1 MAYSVRNEVK
11 KRQGG
16 YSVRDALNQKKQ
28 EEEQVTRDNALGQF
42 LEGLKR
48 KEESA
53 GSALS
58 SPATVRE
65 KETVAPLSGG
75 KKFVPTDVV
84 GKYQATHGDNAIL
97 SQDPRYKMRFTNV
110 ELEQQKREAADD
122 AIDELLGRQQAAQ
135 REMEFFDSG
144 EFKGPQY
151 LAAEQIYN
159 QIQQQIAEENRK
171 AMSQQQIDEIK
182 AFQEMERWQSATG
195 RKGFADAAKY
205 QKNDDLQYNV
215 INRDPDAVAKSHEEA
230 AKYNWDIAGVDMGHL
245 EQMTD
250 EEIGL
255 YNYYYSTV
263 GKEKADEY
271 LASIESDLK
280 ARRMGDRRDWYR
292 EYAEKNPVA
301 ASAFSVL
308 TSPVRGLSYVGQAA
322 DYLKNGKMDAN
333 ESYNIFTRAG
343 SDIRGQVSSDI
354 EKNVEGFWGKAGS
367 FAYNTGMSMGDFLMA
382 AGLSGGVG
390 GIATTIMGT
399 GAAAQTVLDAK
410 DRGLNDDQAFALGTI
425 AGFAEAATEKFSIE
439 ALLDRAAMGKG
450 ALTYILKN
458 AITEGSEEAA
468 SGIIN
473 TVADVLISKDKS
485 EWAQSVEDYKTQ
497 GMSEK
502 EAFWRAVADQAK
514 SIGLDALGGM
524 LSGGLIGSVG
534 AIGNTAAQQAA
545 RPKKGAE
552 VATEMGLGK
561 HGAEAAEKAG
571 ITPEN
576 VGAFTAYWRA
586 GAEGRPIEAVTT
598 NQTGIDELTKEQA
611 YLSGKM
617 DATEEG
623 VAVREWT
630 TYNKEQE
637 AERNGTGENALRE
650 GGERYDGENPVQP
663 VRQLEEG
670 TGRDQGRNVQNG
682 QTESRVVDL
691 EYSAEKVNSKQAGL
705 EDGLEDDGIYL
716 IKGGTSQDYL
726 DAEAE
731 AKRLGLEFVP
741 FAGGDIHTLD
751 APEGARGCVVN
762 GKMYVRMDD
771 PEFTGRQI
779 ALHEGGHEL
788 IRQGVIDVDQVLGA
802 VARKMGDSFVADL
815 TYKYLRAYAGTTMT
829 NEQIQQEIVC
839 DARGEMNIFRVYGEI
854 AQNSIDLADKVLPAI
869 REEAANGGGTRAGPD
884 GAQYSR
890 RYDYPKLNQKEWD
903 LLNHSL
909 SSDISK
915 ADGYVD
921 KATKWLYK
929 NEKGV
934 SVFSIYGIG
943 DGTDPTPLY
952 ASGGKKAETD
962 NAAMQEYLE
971 GKKNAVKGKR
981 TLDRVLADLK
991 GKRTD
996 KGDVVHYDAK
1006 RGSDAADV
1014 RVPVR
1019 ERAGDGRADSGRS
1032 EANQQ
1037 AVSQVGVE
1045 LDENTESAA
1054 PGAYSR
1060 RTWLKSQYATDKA
1073 AAAKALSQQLD
1084 VSLDQAERYID
1095 NVNSVAKIIADD
1107 EVRLDYEAAPG
1118 MSSFVGNTEYGGSI
1132 DFSTICKKR
1141 RLLTGTFEAIQ
1152 KALPNT
1158 ALTAEEILTIRKMM
1172 ADRGYE
1178 VSCGLCYVEGSR
1190 ANMGQ
1195 YTKQFLDEYAKTNHK
1210 YLPNMAEMN
1219 TASGQE
1225 KIRIQHPEVYAAY
1238 EKFMNSLAQR
1248 KPKMYQM
1255 ATEYQGEILKKFKGK
1270 KNVAEKN
1277 KNGGLRLQSFS
1288 DFEIS
1293 HLIDSM
1299 QVIMDMSQ
1307 VGLAGQAYTKVPDF
1321 AAALGNTGLKINLS
1335 LIAKGVDAKGN
1346 LVLDE
1351 VEGMARADAEKLRNQ
1366 YSDNVGTVIVVFT
1379 DVQLQ
1384 AAMNDPFIDYI
1395 IPFHRSQ
1402 WNSQQ
1407 HELMGLPKNA
1417 KDFTSWQNESYI
1429 EPVYSKSGKKQR
1441 PSNYMPNEYWDF
1453 GKSGAEN
1460 AKTYLQMC
1468 HENNR
1473 RPKFHYLLDKNA
1485 DGSYSLKKDG
1495 STDGYW
1501 KLLIDFKMYNNE
1513 GVGVE
1518 QMPVK
1523 PEFNMTE
1530 AERMLRDYQGGHET
1544 FPAARDVVDEFV
1556 EGYKKQNPRA
1566 NYSRRLDSDYM
1577 KAVQNG
1583 DMETA
1588 QRMVDEAAE
1597 AAGYIPVYRYH
1608 QTGQRFN
1615 EFSNKNPQAG
1625 LNDSDTPNGYFFK
1638 ENDHDIGVGADFVK
1652 TGHGGS
1658 IQMKVFLK
1666 HRNMLRFENRAAAQK
1681 WYAQNVPGYAAALA
1695 KYEKHL
1701 EDFDTISRETNDK
1714 MFDEL
1719 NELDKSGNSTPERDL
1734 EIIEKY
1740 DKILDDWIAENESYS
1755 TGLRAEMRKLLN
1767 QYFIENDS
1775 GYDGIELVD
1784 DGHRYIDMKR
1794 EDVHTFIV
1802 FQKSQIKS
1810 ADPVTYDDNGDVIP
1824 LSKRF
1829 DPNEVDIR
1837 LSRRLNPEDVRA
1849 ALDVYREQYGVIEPG
1864 ENPFR
1869 EIQMPRKTGEN
1880 ENVSK
1885 TVRTILEAKAT
1896 PETAIPTIE
1905 QMVANGDF
1913 SYETIT
1919 DKQAIADAQ
1928 GKLTTKG
1935 WSKTL
1940 SKWLD
1945 EAKNGTVSKDH
1956 TVTGWALYNNAANA
1970 GDLDTAMTILEK
1982 MVLSQRNAAQA
1993 LQATRV
1999 LKKLSPEA
2007 QLYAAQRSVED
2018 LQEELNERYGAK
2030 NAPEI
2035 KIDPTLAEA
2044 FMTAKT
2050 EKARDSAMAE
2060 IYKDVGKQMPSTF
2073 RDKWNAW
2080 RYLAMLG
2087 NPRTHVRNIVGNAGF
2102 APIVATKNLTAT
2114 AIEKAVNAV
2123 TGGKTGRSKA
2133 VIGTGAKDKA
2143 LLSAAWADYDNV
2155 QGEIMAGGKY
2165 SDFQVARQNIEEGRR
2180 IFKNRVLE
2188 AARRGNSRAM
2198 EAEDAWFS
2206 KPHYAYAL
2214 AGYCKANGITP
2225 EMVTDGKAI
2234 QTARAYAIREAQK
2247 ATYRDTN
2254 AFSQMISDLGKVNK
2268 TEKNVAKKGLGIVL
2282 QGILPFR
2289 KTPANILVRGV
2300 EYSPIGLVKTIALD
2314 SAKVKRGDMTAT
2326 EMIDNLSAGLT
2337 GTGLLALGAF
2347 LAAQGLIR
2355 GHGPEDDKKEF
2366 EELQGHQAYSLEV
2379 GGTSITLDWLA
2390 PECLPFFVGVNL
2402 YEQSQATGEEL
2413 TMSTILSAITNVSEP
2428 MLEMSCL
2435 QSLNDVFDAVGYA
2448 SSNDLSALPSIL
2460 ASAATSYLTQAL
2472 PTIFGQAER
2481 TGQDIRY
2488 TTYTKKDAFLT
2499 RDMQYAIGSA
2509 SARIPGWDYNQI
2521 PYVDAWG
2528 RREDTG
2534 GLAARAFG
2542 NFANPSYTSTI
2553 TGSEMEDEL
2562 MRVYDETGE
2571 ASVFPTRAQRSFP
2584 VDGEQHYLTA
2594 DEYVRYATTK
2604 GETSYNLVSELVDM
2618 RIYDRMSEE
2627 EKVDAISD
2635 AYSLANV
2642 VAKYEVSDYETTG
2655 WMAKAVAAK
2664 KIGVDY
2670 SKYLE
2675 VRLTVKD
2682 IESIKD
2688 SDGDAISNSKGLQV
2702 MEAIYKIPGLNDKQ
2716 RRQLFEDFG
2725 VGKSIID
2732 LNKAAVEA
2740 KLKNM
2745 R

>member
-1 MAYSVRNEVK
+1 MAYDVK
-11 KRQGG
+11 AA
-16 YSVRDALNQKKQ
+16 YEKK
-28 EEEQVTRDNALGQF
+28 
-42 LEGLKR
+42 K
-48 KEESA
+48 KEAASGA
-53 GSALS
+53 GSAAGAKKYNVEAAYISAKKEAARASSLPTGEKKQS
-58 SPATVRE
+58 VVQGKPQITPNNAADILKQTVTKDFEASGRISASPASLDAIQRQQIMDEAVRQL
-65 KETVAPLSGG
+65 KIRQGLDTAAKIAVDNSRNTTQPQIVADQQR
-75 KKFVPTDVV
+75 KAAAVP
-84 GKYQATHGDNAIL
+84 YQTSLKSYAD
-97 SQDPRYKMRFTNV
+97 SV
-110 ELEQQKREAADD
+110 KRAYAADQNDNTKTD
-122 AIDELLGRQQAAQ
+122 AKQVPL
-135 REMEFFDSG
+135 
-144 EFKGPQY
+144 Y
-151 LAAEQIYN
+151 LATELGAGF
-159 QIQQQIAEENRK
+159 
-171 AMSQQQIDEIK
+171 MS
-182 AFQEMERWQSATG
+182 T
-195 RKGFADAAKY
+195 
-205 QKNDDLQYNV
+205 L
-215 INRDPDAVAKSHEEA
+215 
-230 AKYNWDIAGVDMGHL
+230 
-245 EQMTD
+245 
-250 EEIGL
+250 
-255 YNYYYSTV
+255 
-263 GKEKADEY
+263 
-271 LASIESDLK
+271 
-280 ARRMGDRRDWYR
+280 
-292 EYAEKNPVA
+292 
-301 ASAFSVL
+301 
-308 TSPVRGLSYVGQAA
+308 
-322 DYLKNGKMDAN
+322 
-333 ESYNIFTRAG
+333 
-343 SDIRGQVSSDI
+343 
-354 EKNVEGFWGKAGS
+354 
-367 FAYNTGMSMGDFLMA
+367 
-382 AGLSGGVG
+382 G
-390 GIATTIMGT
+390 GIYSG
-399 GAAAQTVLDAK
+399 AAQTVGDLASGGKYSEITKYLADNPADRQALEIAYKSYPK
-410 DRGLNDDQAFALGTI
+410 DGGHIYDVILGKVAAATGATKEMVHQARRSFETDDLVQASRDSFDVSSGFKST
-425 AGFAEAATEKFSIE
+425 AGNVAFMVGQQIPAVLLTAGGSGAAFEAAISQGIMAGSAYGQKLKENSKKYGFDMGSYASAVAAGAIE
-439 ALLDRAAMGKG
+439 ALTENLDNFTPTMNS
-450 ALTYILKN
+450 ILKIATLGDLAKT
-458 AITEGSEEAA
+458 AIGEGLEEAV
-468 SGIIN
+468 GYPIENIIDWLVLDGATN
-473 TVADVLISKDKS
+473 REGFGDPKKFSEIFDMGEWTRNFIDGTVV
-485 EWAQSVEDYKTQ
+485 
-497 GMSEK
+497 
-502 EAFWRAVADQAK
+502 
-514 SIGLDALGGM
+514 
-524 LSGGLIGSVG
+524 GGLIGAGGVIANIAGQRMNGTISAQEAVEKVAN
-534 AIGNTAAQQAA
+534 AIRKNGIELQTPDVNTATDAEADQFVREAASALVVQAEEVKAQAAQQEQQGVPEQANNLAA
-545 RPKKGAE
+545 QNEVATQAQQTAGAQPKKGAE

-576 VGAFTAYWRA
+576 VGAFTAYWNA
-586 GAEGRPIEAVTT
+586 GHEGRSLESV
-598 NQTGIDELTKEQA
+598 QTSQGGLDEVSQKLA
-611 YLSGKM
+611 YNAGQQ
-617 DATEEG
+617 DAAEEG
-623 VAVREWT
+623 LDVREWT
-630 TYNKEQE
+630 TYDGRQE
-637 AERNGTGENALRE
+637 ATGDGESILRQ
-650 GGERYDGENPVQP
+650 GGERYDGQSSGQP
-663 VRQLEEG
+663 LPEMEAG
-670 TGRDQGRNVQNG
+670 TGRDQSGYVQ
-682 QTESRVVDL
+682 TRPEESRVVGL

-716 IKGGTSQDYL
+716 IKGGTSLDYM

-751 APEGARGCVVN
+751 APGGARGCVAN

-771 PEFTGRQI
+771 PDFSGAQI
-779 ALHEGGHEL
+779 SRHEGTHEL
-788 IRQGVIDVDQVLGA
+788 IRQGAIDVKKTLRA
-802 VARKMGDSFVADL
+802 VADKYGESFVKRMTGFYNA
-815 TYKYLRAYAGTTMT
+815 AYAGMDLT
-829 NEQIQQEIVC
+829 EDEIEAEMVC
-839 DARGEMNIFRVYGEI
+839 DARGQMNIFKGFREF
-854 AQNSIDLADKVLPAI
+854 AQDAFALTETVLPRI
-869 REEAANGGGTRAGPD
+869 REEAANGGGTRAGPE

-890 RYDYPKLNQKEWD
+890 RYDYPSLNQKEWD
-903 LLNHSL
+903 LLNHSM
-909 SSDISK
+909 SDEISK

-929 NEKGV
+929 SDKGV

-952 ASGGKKAETD
+952 ASGGKRADADQAKWKKF
-962 NAAMQEYLE
+962 LE
-971 GKKNAVKGKR
+971 GDESETNRTRASIDRFIKTYEAQKGR
-981 TLDRVLADLK
+981 SGDRVPAVGRRTAD
-991 GKRTD
+991 
-996 KGDVVHYDAK
+996 
-1006 RGSDAADV
+1006 SADV
-1014 RVPVR
+1014 QVLAG

-1045 LDENTESAA
+1045 LDEKTESAA

-1084 VSLDQAERYID
+1084 VSLEQAEQYID
-1095 NVNSVAKIIADD
+1095 NVNSVAKMIADD

-1152 KALPNT
+1152 RLLPNT

-1195 YTKQFLDEYAKTNHK
+1195 YTKQFLDEYAKTNPK

-1288 DFEIS
+1288 DFEII
-1293 HLIDSM
+1293 HLIDCM

-1321 AAALGNTGLKINLS
+1321 AAALGSTGLKINLS
-1335 LIAKGVDAKGN
+1335 LIAKGVDAKGK

-1366 YSDNVGTVIVVFT
+1366 YSDNVGTIIVVFT

-1407 HELMGLPKNA
+1407 YELMGLPKNA

-1441 PSNYMPNEYWDF
+1441 PANYMPNEYWDF
-1453 GKSGAEN
+1453 SKSGTEN

-1485 DGSYSLKKDG
+1485 DGSYSLKEDG

-1523 PEFNMTE
+1523 PEFNMAE

-1556 EGYKKQNPRA
+1556 ESYK
-1566 NYSRRLDSDYM
+1566 
-1577 KAVQNG
+1577 
-1583 DMETA
+1583 
-1588 QRMVDEAAE
+1588 AE
-1597 AAGYIPVYRYH
+1597 HEGPY
-1608 QTGQRFN
+1608 
-1615 EFSNKNPQAG
+1615 
-1625 LNDSDTPNGYFFK
+1625 
-1638 ENDHDIGVGADFVK
+1638 
-1652 TGHGGS
+1652 
-1658 IQMKVFLK
+1658 
-1666 HRNMLRFENRAAAQK
+1666 
-1681 WYAQNVPGYAAALA
+1681 
-1695 KYEKHL
+1695 
-1701 EDFDTISRETNDK
+1701 
-1714 MFDEL
+1714 
-1719 NELDKSGNSTPERDL
+1719 
-1734 EIIEKY
+1734 
-1740 DKILDDWIAENESYS
+1740 
-1755 TGLRAEMRKLLN
+1755 
-1767 QYFIENDS
+1767 
-1775 GYDGIELVD
+1775 
-1784 DGHRYIDMKR
+1784 
-1794 EDVHTFIV
+1794 
-1802 FQKSQIKS
+1802 
-1810 ADPVTYDDNGDVIP
+1810 
-1824 LSKRF
+1824 
-1829 DPNEVDIR
+1829 
-1837 LSRRLNPEDVRA
+1837 SRRLNPEDVRA

-1864 ENPFR
+1864 EKPFR
-1869 EIQMPRKTGEN
+1869 EVQMPKKTGEN

-1896 PETAIPTIE
+1896 PEAAIPTIE

-1940 SKWLD
+1940 SKWLY
-1945 EAKNGTVSKDH
+1945 EAKNGTLSKDH

-2018 LQEELNERYGAK
+2018 LKEELNERYGAK

-2087 NPRTHVRNIVGNAGF
+2087 NPRTHVRNILGNAGF
-2102 APIVATKNLTAT
+2102 VPIVAAKNLTAT

-2133 VIGTGAKDKA
+2133 VIGTSAKDKA

-2254 AFSQMISDLGKVNK
+2254 AFSQTISDLGKVNK
-2268 TEKNVAKKGLGIVL
+2268 TEKNGFKNGMGVVL

-2355 GHGPEDDKKEF
+2355 GHGPDDDKKEF

-2448 SSNDLSALPSIL
+2448 SSNDLSAISSIL

-2481 TGQDIRY
+2481 TGQDVRY
-2488 TTYTKKDAFLT
+2488 TTYTTKDAFLT

-2509 SARIPGWDYNQI
+2509 SARTPGWDYNQI
-2521 PYVDAWG
+2521 PYIDAWG

-2584 VDGEQHYLTA
+2584 VDGEQHYLSA

-2604 GETSYNLVSELVDM
+2604 GETSYNLVSDLVEM

-2627 EKVDAISD
+2627 DKVDAISD

-2664 KIGVDY
+2664 KIGIDY

-2688 SDGDAISNSKGLQV
+2688 SDGDSVSNSKGLLV
-2702 MEAIYKIPGLNDKQ
+2702 MDAIYKIPGLNDKQ